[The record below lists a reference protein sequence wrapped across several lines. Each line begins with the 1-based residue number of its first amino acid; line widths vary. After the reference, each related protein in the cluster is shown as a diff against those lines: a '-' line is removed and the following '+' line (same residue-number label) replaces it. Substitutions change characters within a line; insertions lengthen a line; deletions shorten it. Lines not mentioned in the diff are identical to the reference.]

1 MGVHWHSN
9 KRPCRKRILTHC
21 LLMHALLV
29 FLDMLQTI
37 IGQEQQI
44 SRTTTPFTAFNDQPL
59 INYYNGMAQRY
70 KTLAVQVAGLQIE
83 VTQQF
88 EYQAYLDM
96 RQFESALAERQAENL
111 IEAKVFADQ
120 FAQDQS
126 LLANAQYPKDY
137 LHISYNVRRATEA
150 LHLMG

>member
-1 MGVHWHSN
+1 MVSIATSQRRVSKG
-9 KRPCRKRILTHC
+9 ILITTVMVLFTLVLSACNGSSLAQQKAILQKAH
-21 LLMHALLV
+21 LDALLV
-29 FLDMLQTI
+29 HAHNIGVPGDMLQTI

-70 KTLAVQVAGLQIE
+70 QTLAVQVAGLQIE

-96 RQFESALAERQAENL
+96 R
-111 IEAKVFADQ
+111 
-120 FAQDQS
+120 
-126 LLANAQYPKDY
+126 
-137 LHISYNVRRATEA
+137 
-150 LHLMG
+150 